1 MKNEYLGYIM
11 IREKENGNM
20 DNLNDFLKLYLNLKD
35 EDTES
40 IIGLFTEETLHRN
53 DYFLHKDKVCKKLSF
68 IKNGILRIYSL
79 VDGKE
84 VTQWI
89 ATNGYFISDLE
100 SFALSTPARWNIQAL
115 TETTVYTISK
125 EFYDKVGTL
134 IPNWKD
140 VENRFLIKCFTMMEN
155 RIFRHLSQT
164 AEERYHSFFN
174 ENRELFNQIPLQYI
188 ASMLG
193 MTPETLSRIR
203 SKTNS

>member
-1 MKNEYLGYIM
+1 MIECTNMK
-11 IREKENGNM
+11 
-20 DNLNDFLKLYLNLKD
+20 NLNDFLKLYFNLKD
-35 EDTES
+35 GDIES
-40 IIGLFTEETLHRN
+40 IADLFEEEMLNRN
-53 DYFLHKDKVCKKLSF
+53 DYFLHKDKICRKLSF
-68 IKNGILRIYSL
+68 IKSGILRIYSL
-79 VDGKE
+79 SDGKE

-89 ATNGYFISDLE
+89 ATDGYFISDLE
-100 SFALSTPARWNIQAL
+100 SFTLGTPARWNIQAL

-125 EFYDKVGTL
+125 ESYDKVGTL

-164 AEERYHSFFN
+164 AEERYNSFFN
-174 ENRELFNQIPLQYI
+174 ENKELFNQIPLQYI

-203 SKTNS
+203 SKSNS

>member
-1 MKNEYLGYIM
+1 M
-11 IREKENGNM
+11 IREKEYDNM
-20 DNLNDFLKLYLNLKD
+20 NNLNDFLKVYLNLKD
-35 EDTES
+35 EETES
-40 IIGLFTEETLHRN
+40 IIGLFTEETLNRN

-89 ATNGYFISDLE
+89 ATDGYFISDLE

-125 EFYDKVGTL
+125 KFYDKIGIL

-164 AEERYHSFFN
+164 AEERYYSFFN
-174 ENRELFNQIPLQYI
+174 ENKELFNQIPLQYI

-203 SKTNS
+203 NKTNS